1 MSSAAQCD
9 PQDSENKEKE
19 QPNPTAP
26 AEWHLS
32 QQVLWQLN
40 LEINS
45 LYHVEAH
52 ADEVKTDSAAADVVV
67 SALVLHERLKLNK
80 LLPWCGEGW
89 QQGNAAEGHYADV
102 VFLIDGSQNM
112 ARQDFQQV
120 RIMLIK
126 MLNRLDIGANR
137 YRIGLAQYNEQAKT
151 EFLLNRYQDKNML
164 LSFLKKSYRF
174 KPGPTL
180 NTGRALDYLRKNFF
194 TASAGSRKLEGVPQI
209 AVVITSMK
217 SQDDVT
223 KGAAALRN
231 DGIKILSIGIK
242 DSDLQELETMAFLP
256 TYPYVYQLPPSPNL
270 NLLITTIT
278 KMVHDAS
285 QPEKINNGHQV
296 CHPTSV
302 ADVVFI
308 VDESSSIGKI
318 NFHLVLEFLYNL
330 VKVLDV
336 GPQMVHI
343 GLVQYS
349 TLTTPVFH
357 LNTFQNKADILKQ
370 IQKTPYKGGGTY
382 TGEAINYVR
391 ERYFAPEAGSRINEG
406 VPQIA
411 MVITDGKSQD
421 SVVEPAIALRR
432 SGVSVYAFGIK
443 DAVESELRKIASF
456 PPERYVHIIQ
466 SFDLL
471 KKSEE
476 QLQKKICNE
485 IHKWISVVQD
495 QTERLHQGCAETEEA
510 DIFFLIDG
518 SGSIGPE
525 SFQDLKRFVIE
536 IMKVFSVGT
545 DRVHVG
551 VVQYADSAQT
561 ECEIMKYTHKM
572 ELEQAIKKIIQIG
585 GGTKTGH
592 ALTYMKNF
600 IWEAE
605 RSRKARVQRFLITI
619 TDGRS
624 QDDVTSP
631 AVELRQ
637 QGVTVYAVGVG
648 DANKKELGLIAG
660 ADERVLY
667 TDNFDTLIQMKN
679 SILLDIC
686 SREVCSKLGLA
697 DIIFLIDGSGNIN
710 AQQFMK
716 MKEFI
721 DGFVKKINLGLDN
734 VHIGLIQFSSKPKAE
749 FQLNV
754 HSVKADLH
762 RAIDNIQQLTGN
774 AYTGQALSFTA
785 DYFDKA
791 KGGRPDIPQYL
802 ILITNGE
809 AQDAVLQPAKAIRDK
824 GITVFAVGVFNA
836 NRAQLLEIG
845 GASDKVYYVENFE
858 LLEEIEKQ
866 VLWEICSGHKDCWK
880 AGVTDVVFVIDGT
893 QSISSAQFNIMKSF
907 MTGLVNGSDVAAD
920 KVQFGAVLYGDSP
933 QTVFK
938 LDQFTKKDD
947 IYNAIYGMNPVG
959 GYTYTAKALN
969 YAKGLF
975 DPTGGGRKQLGVPQI
990 LLLLTVGQATDKQQ
1004 LNSAAEAIRASGI
1017 NIYAIGVAN
1026 ANKNELLQIAGS
1038 QENTHYFPEFETL
1051 ELKTKSMSQK
1061 FCHDSK
1067 PDCEVHEA
1075 DIVFLIAGSESINAN
1090 DFKFM
1095 KDFLKYMVKMFN
1107 TGPTEFQFAVAQF
1120 STDTVTAFH
1129 LNDTHVQT
1137 ELVDKIENIKQLP
1150 AGELTR
1156 EVFKLVKDLFQPSV
1170 GSRKLKGV
1178 PQYLL
1183 VITDEVFKDKVIAP
1197 ANDLRKENINVFA
1210 IGIGQANENQLVQIS
1225 GAPERKFYIKNFAEL
1240 DKIKRRI
1247 VRKLCTAPAEDLAA
1261 DVVFLVEGN
1270 QNAEAF
1276 KQLQS
1281 FIKGIITQLNVG
1293 PRKYRIGLS
1302 QFGKDVKT
1310 EFLLKQ
1316 FVNKKDVLNHI
1327 KKSYRFQGGVSLD
1340 IPHAFDYL
1348 IKTHFIASAGSRKN
1362 EDIPQIAVIIT
1373 NKSSQ
1378 AAVKTH
1384 SKALIQDGVTVFS
1397 IAVSEFDQPEKAID
1411 YSSYPFLFQNFYL
1424 HHAYQHSVDVAH
1436 TIRNITKQERTL
1448 KQPAVCLSALVADI
1462 VYIVDESGSI
1472 GDTNFE
1478 LIRNFLVSVISLM
1491 DIGPDK
1497 VQIGLI
1503 QYSTYPTSVF
1513 YLNRFQTKS
1522 DVLDRVRTIPYRK
1535 GRTET
1540 GAAIDYAMRNY
1551 FIESRGSRMKHGIPQ
1566 IAVVI
1571 TDGQAADDVKG
1582 PAIALRRL
1590 GVKVFACGIK
1600 DANKTELQIIA
1611 SYPPE
1616 NYVFNI
1622 ESFDRLKTEKHQIQK
1637 KVCNTIKKI
1646 VSTEPNEQEDLE
1658 QGCVFTEAD
1667 IFFLVHAST
1676 SENFQEVRKFLQ
1688 DTTRFFSISENQ
1700 VRVGIVQYAENPET
1714 VFKATQCTSK
1724 TELERA
1730 IQQISQITGNTN
1742 TGHALT
1748 YMKRFTNEAKRT
1760 SVPRFLITITDRQ
1773 SQDDVTT
1780 PAEEIRQ
1787 QGVTVYAVGVGDIKE
1802 NELQLIAGDNERV
1815 FYMRNIDALS
1825 HVKNSIARD
1834 ICSKEACRLKAD
1846 IIFLIDGSSSITSDN
1861 FQKMKAFMIT
1871 FVNQSNIGPDNVQI
1885 GVIQYSTNPNPVF
1898 QLNNYF
1904 SRTDLRRK
1912 IDNIMQLTGNTH
1924 TGQALNFTADYFN
1937 EAKGGRPDIPQY
1949 LIVVTDGAAQD
1960 DVLQPAKAIR
1970 DKGVIVFALGV
1981 LQANYSQLQE
1991 IGGSNDKVHYINSF
2005 DLLTEVQKKIL
2016 WSMCKPRRACKT
2028 TEVVDILFVIDG
2040 SGSIEPDMF
2049 EIMKIFMET
2058 LVNQTN
2064 VGANKTQ
2071 IGAMMFSDSPK
2082 TLFQM
2087 NELRTK
2093 AAVQKKI
2100 RQLNTLGGSTYTVE
2114 ALKHAMTLLS
2124 GANGGRKEA
2133 GVPQFLLL
2141 ITDGEATN
2149 KLGLNDTAVAIRNSG
2164 VHVFA
2169 IGVAPADERELRMI
2183 GGSDEY
2189 WFYATNISHLEYL
2202 SQNIS
2207 DRICLETKEDC
2218 TIEEADVVFLVDGS
2232 GSISSNNFTSMKTFL
2247 KYIIKTLTMGSKKFQ
2262 FALVQYST
2270 SQVIE
2275 FNLSD
2280 NFIVNKIDKIIKL
2293 DGGTQTG
2300 KALRFVKGLFEPSA
2314 GSRKLKGVPQSLLVI
2329 TDGRSSD
2336 KVAAPA
2342 NDLRKENINILAIG
2356 IGDAKEAELLQIS
2369 GAPERKF
2376 LLSGFKELDKIKRR
2390 ITRELCSKSQ
2400 ACSID
2405 IAVGF
2410 DSSNQ
2415 RQFENIFAG
2424 QDKLRVEL
2432 DEILR
2437 QITSLTKISCVSNSK
2452 MEVRVALYVQ
2462 NEKEQVVHETRF
2474 DKNISKLADGLQG
2487 IKMDSQVSLNAK
2499 NLKSFLRKFNET
2511 DSKVKVIVIFTD
2523 GLDDT
2528 LDQLKQTSQVL
2539 KKNGIHSLIP
2549 VALEGALNVNEIP
2562 YIEFGTGFAYKEQLS
2577 IGMKDIGNAL
2587 LYKISAVAEKQCCDV
2602 NCVCTGELGRP
2613 GNLGSHGMKGNDGL
2627 PGFPGHPGTD
2637 GEEGKRGPPGV
2648 TGPAGF
2654 IGCSGNRGRKGN
2666 RGYRGTKGSG
2676 GDYGIDG
2683 IDGEQGE
2690 NGELGSAGVKGKP
2703 GYLGKKGWKGD
2714 MGVRGQLGI
2723 PGDPGTPGISKDTA
2737 GEKGIKGAPGQ
2748 QGEMGIHGDGGS
2760 AGLSGSR
2767 GPRGSRGMLGT
2778 KGANG
2783 SDGKRGHKG
2792 DPGIQ
2797 GPQGEPGSPGSKGQ
2811 NGGRGSR
2818 GQQGLNG
2825 IAGSDGIDGNLGAK
2839 GHTGQHGQ
2847 PGIKGTK
2854 GQAGP
2859 RGSPGMD
2866 GTGGFGSPGIKGRK
2880 GEQGNVGNPGLQ
2892 GEAGE
2897 PGQLG
2902 KDGPKGARGQRGNAG
2917 FSGEPGIPGDFG
2929 DPGPSGSRGPPGIA
2943 SMTQC
2948 ELTTYIR
2955 NNCPCCSKRRGEC
2968 PAYPTELVFALD
2980 TSSDVTP
2987 AIFQRM
2993 KRIVINFLQD
3003 INIAESNCPTGA
3015 RVAVLTYN
3023 DIARPFIRFSD
3034 FKKKALLVKEIEA
3047 LAHERSNRRR
3057 NIGVSMQFVSRN
3069 TFKRVRNG
3077 ALVRKIA
3084 VFITNGG
3091 SQDTAAVSAASIQY
3105 SASGITPVIISFKN
3119 IPDIK
3124 NIFRDAVVVLS
3135 RQQQASQEMLRQ
3147 VQLCTLCFD
3156 VCEPHEE
3163 CEWITSPIPIPV
3175 NLDLAFIVDDLEQM
3189 ETAES
3194 ETVQQ
3199 FLNSMLN
3206 QFISSSEPKA
3216 SDLQPRVAL
3225 VQHTS
3230 NSAPGYGKGP
3240 FKLEF
3245 GVLDY
3250 TAKTLKKRHIQD
3262 SFFQLEDFSGIGNSI
3277 EWSLKNFFPSLTNQ
3291 HIYKVI
3297 FTIFSG
3303 RTIIDEKKLLEIS
3316 QEAKCKGFAMFALA
3330 LGEVTNVTVLE
3341 EFVSFPFDQH
3351 LVQLDRVLEPE
3362 MEYAQKFSVA
3372 FLKNLAMGINN
3383 YPPAAL
3389 QRECG
3394 GIKSQRARETR
3405 ASADL
3410 ERANMMQNME
3420 GLKANINGETLIERQ
3435 GNTFSSEDNK
3445 VLNVCELNVESGSC
3459 YSYNLKWFFDATEQV
3474 CKRFWYGGCG
3484 GNKNRFDTRKECE
3497 ALCLKS
3503 AF

>member
-1 MSSAAQCD
+1 MYFCVDSDIISD
-9 PQDSENKEKE
+9 P
-19 QPNPTAP
+19 T
-26 AEWHLS
+26 
-32 QQVLWQLN
+32 
-40 LEINS
+40 
-45 LYHVEAH
+45 
-52 ADEVKTDSAAADVVV
+52 
-67 SALVLHERLKLNK
+67 RR
-80 LLPWCGEGW
+80 
-89 QQGNAAEGHYADV
+89 YADV
-102 VFLIDGSQNM
+102 VFLVDGSQNM
-112 ARQDFQQV
+112 ARHDFQQV
-120 RIMLIK
+120 RFMLIK
-126 MLNRLDIGANR
+126 VLNKLDIGADR
-137 YRIGLAQYNEQAKT
+137 YQIGLAQYNEQAKT
-151 EFLLNRYQDKNML
+151 EFLLNRHQDKNMV
-164 LSFLKKSYRF
+164 LSFLKKNYRF
-174 KPGPTL
+174 KPEPAL
-180 NTGRALDYLRKNFF
+180 NTGRALDHLRKNFF

-209 AVVITSMK
+209 AVVITSMR

-242 DSDLQELETMAFLP
+242 NSDLQELETMAFLP
-256 TYPYVYQLPPSPNL
+256 TYPYVFRLPPSPNF
-270 NLLITTIT
+270 NLLITTIP
-278 KMVHDAS
+278 KMVLDAS
-285 QPEKINNGHQV
+285 QHHNIRITTTEKINNGHQV

-318 NFHLVLEFLYNL
+318 NFQLILKFLYNFA
-330 VKVLDV
+330 KVLDV
-336 GPQMVHI
+336 GPEKIHV

-349 TLTTPVFH
+349 THTNPVFH
-357 LNTFQNKADILKQ
+357 LNTFQNKADILKR
-370 IQKTPYKGGGTY
+370 IQTTPYRGGATY

-391 ERYFAPEAGSRINEG
+391 ERYFAQGAGSRINEG

-411 MVITDGKSQD
+411 VVITDGKSQD
-421 SVVEPAIALRR
+421 NVTEPAIALRR
-432 SGVSVYAFGIK
+432 SGVTLFALGIK
-443 DAVESELRKIASF
+443 DAVESELRKIASY
-456 PPERYVHIIQ
+456 PPKRYVDIIQ

-476 QLQKKICNE
+476 QFQKKICNE
-485 IHKWISVVQD
+485 IHKQISGVHD

-518 SGSIGPE
+518 SGSIGHE

-545 DRVHVG
+545 DRVRVG
-551 VVQYADSAQT
+551 VVQYADSPRT
-561 ECEIMKYTHKM
+561 EFGIMKYTHKM
-572 ELEQAIKKIIQIG
+572 GLKQAIKQMIQIG

-600 IWEAE
+600 ISEAE

-619 TDGRS
+619 TDGQS

-667 TDNFDTLIQMKN
+667 TDSFDTLIQMKN

-721 DGFVKKINLGLDN
+721 NGFVKKINLGLDT
-734 VHIGLIQFSSKPKAE
+734 VQIGLIQFSSKPKAE

-754 HSVKADLH
+754 HSVKVDLH
-762 RAIDNIQQLTGN
+762 RAINNIQQLTGN

-791 KGGRPDIPQYL
+791 RGGRPDIPQYL
-802 ILITNGE
+802 IVITDGE

-866 VLWEICSGHKDCWK
+866 VLWEICSGRKDCWK
-880 AGVTDVVFVIDGT
+880 AGVTDFVFVIDGA

-933 QTVFK
+933 QTAFQ

-975 DPTGGGRKQLGVPQI
+975 DPTRGGRKQLGVPQI
-990 LLLLTVGQATDKQQ
+990 LLLLTVGKATDKQQ

-1038 QENTHYFPEFETL
+1038 QENTRYFPEFETL

-1067 PDCEVHEA
+1067 PECEVHEA
-1075 DIVFLIAGSESINAN
+1075 DIVFLIDGSEMITAN
-1090 DFKFM
+1090 DVKLM

-1150 AGELTR
+1150 AGELTG

-1183 VITDEVFKDKVIAP
+1183 VITDGVSKDSVVAP

-1225 GAPERKFYIKNFAEL
+1225 GAPERKFYIENFAEL

-1281 FIKGIITQLNVG
+1281 FIMGIITQLNVG
-1293 PRKYRIGLS
+1293 LRKYRIGLA
-1302 QFGKDVKT
+1302 QFGKDLKT

-1316 FVNKKDVLNHI
+1316 FVNKKDVLTHI
-1327 KKSYRFQGGVSLD
+1327 KKSYSFQSGVSLD
-1340 IPHAFDYL
+1340 IQHAFDDL
-1348 IKTHFIASAGSRKN
+1348 RKTHFIASAGSRQN

-1373 NKSSQ
+1373 NKSSRS
-1378 AAVKTH
+1378 AVKTH
-1384 SKALIQDGVTVFS
+1384 SEDLLIKNGVTVFS
-1397 IAVSEFDQPEKAID
+1397 IAVSEFDQPQKAID

-1424 HHAYQHSVDVAH
+1424 HHAYQHSIDVAH
-1436 TIRNITKQERTL
+1436 TIRNITKQNGTL

-1472 GDTNFE
+1472 EDTNFE

-1491 DIGPDK
+1491 DIGPEK

-1503 QYSTYPTSVF
+1503 QYSNYPTSVF

-1522 DVLDRVRTIPYRK
+1522 DVLDRVRTIPYRR
-1535 GRTET
+1535 GSTAT

-1551 FIESRGSRMKHGIPQ
+1551 FIESHGSRIKHGIPQ

-1571 TDGQAADDVKG
+1571 TDGKATDVVKG

-1590 GVKVFACGIK
+1590 GVKVYALGIK
-1600 DANKTELQIIA
+1600 DAIESELQTIA

-1622 ESFDRLKTEKHQIQK
+1622 GRFDLLKTVKSQIQK
-1637 KVCNTIKKI
+1637 KICNDIKKI
-1646 VSTEPNEQEDLE
+1646 VSTDPNEQEDLE
-1658 QGCVFTEAD
+1658 QGCVFIEAD

-1676 SENFQEVRKFLQ
+1676 SENFQEVRKYLQ
-1688 DTTRFFSISENQ
+1688 DTTRFFSIGEDQ

-1714 VFKATQCTSK
+1714 EFKATQCTSK

-1730 IQQISQITGNTN
+1730 IQRISQITGNTN

-1748 YMKRFTNEAKRT
+1748 YMKHFTNEAKRT
-1760 SVPRFLITITDRQ
+1760 SVPRFLITITDSQ

-1780 PAEEIRQ
+1780 PAEELRQ
-1787 QGVTVYAVGVGDIKE
+1787 QGVIVYAVGVGDIKKD
-1802 NELQLIAGDNERV
+1802 ELQLIADDNERA
-1815 FYMRNIDALS
+1815 FHMRNIDALS
-1825 HVKNSIARD
+1825 YVKNSIVRD

-1846 IIFLIDGSSSITSDN
+1846 IIFLIDGSESISSDD

-1871 FVNQSNIGPDNVQI
+1871 FVNQSNIGSDNVQI
-1885 GVIQYSTNPNPVF
+1885 GVLQYSTNPKPMF
-1898 QLNNYF
+1898 QLNKYS
-1904 SRTDLRRK
+1904 SRTDLRRE
-1912 IDNIMQLTGNTH
+1912 IDNILQLKGRTH
-1924 TGQALNFTADYFN
+1924 TGQALSFTADYFD
-1937 EAKGGRPDIPQY
+1937 EPKGGRPDIPQY
-1949 LIVVTDGAAQD
+1949 LIVVTDGEAQD
-1960 DVLQPAKAIR
+1960 EVLQPAKAIR
-1970 DKGVIVFALGV
+1970 DKGVIVMALGV
-1981 LQANYSQLQE
+1981 LGANYKQLQE
-1991 IGGSNDKVHYINSF
+1991 IGGSDDNVHYINSF
-2005 DLLTEVQKKIL
+2005 DLLKKVQKKIS

-2028 TEVVDILFVIDG
+2028 TEEVDILFVIDG
-2040 SGSIEPDMF
+2040 SSSIEHDMF
-2049 EIMKIFMET
+2049 EIMKKFMET

-2064 VGANKTQ
+2064 VGTNKTQ
-2071 IGAMMFSDSPK
+2071 IGAMMFADEPK
-2082 TLFQM
+2082 ILFKL
-2087 NELRTK
+2087 NKLRTK
-2093 AAVQKKI
+2093 AAVQKEI
-2100 RQLNTLGGSTYTVE
+2100 RKLNTLGGSTNTVK
-2114 ALKHAMTLLS
+2114 ALENAKTLLS

-2141 ITDGEATN
+2141 LTDGEATE
-2149 KLGLNDTAVAIRNSG
+2149 KKGLNDIAGAIRNNG
-2164 VHVFA
+2164 VHVLA
-2169 IGVAPADERELRMI
+2169 IGVAPANENELRMI
-2183 GGSDEY
+2183 AGSDEH
-2189 WFYATNISHLEYL
+2189 WFYATNFSRLEYL

-2207 DRICLETKEDC
+2207 DRICLETKADC

-2232 GSISSNNFTSMKTFL
+2232 GSITSTDFKSMKEFL
-2247 KYIIKTLTMGSKKFQ
+2247 KYIIKTLIMGSKNFQ
-2262 FALVQYST
+2262 FALVQYS
-2270 SQVIE
+2270 SDQIIE
-2275 FNLSD
+2275 FKLSEA
-2280 NFIVNKIDKIIKL
+2280 NALNKIDKI
-2293 DGGTQTG
+2293 TQMKKSTLTG

-2329 TDGRSSD
+2329 TDGKSRDS
-2336 KVAAPA
+2336 VVAPA
-2342 NDLRKENINILAIG
+2342 NDLRKENINVLAIG
-2356 IGDAKEAELLQIS
+2356 IGDVNETELLQIS

-2376 LLSGFKELDKIKRR
+2376 ALAGFKELDEVKRR
-2390 ITRELCSKSQ
+2390 ITRDLCSKSQ

-2410 DSSNQ
+2410 DNSNQ
-2415 RQFENIFAG
+2415 RQFENIYAG
-2424 QDKLRVEL
+2424 QDKLRVKL

-2452 MEVRVALYVQ
+2452 MEIRVALYVQ
-2462 NEKEQVVHETRF
+2462 NEKGQVVHETRF
-2474 DKNISKLADGLQG
+2474 DKSISKLADGLEG
-2487 IKMDSQVSLNAK
+2487 IKMDSRVSLNAK
-2499 NLKSFLRKFNET
+2499 NLESFSRKFNEAA
-2511 DSKVKVIVIFTD
+2511 SKVKVIVIFTD

-2528 LDQLKQTSQVL
+2528 LDQLKESSQIL
-2539 KKNGIHSLIP
+2539 RENGIHSLIP
-2549 VALEGALNVNEIP
+2549 VALEGALNVSEIP
-2562 YIEFGTGFAYKEQLS
+2562 YIEFGTGFAHKEQLS
-2577 IGMKDIGNAL
+2577 IGMNDIGNVL
-2587 LYKISAVAEKQCCDV
+2587 LYKVNAVAEKQCCDV
-2602 NCVCTGELGRP
+2602 NCLCTGELGRS
-2613 GNLGSHGMKGNDGL
+2613 GHLGSHGLKGSDGL
-2627 PGFPGHPGTD
+2627 RGLPGHPGTD

-2648 TGPAGF
+2648 TGPPGF
-2654 IGCSGNRGRKGN
+2654 IGCSGNRGSKGD
-2666 RGYRGTKGSG
+2666 RGYRGTKGCD
-2676 GDYGIDG
+2676 GDHGIDG
-2683 IDGEQGE
+2683 IEGEQGE
-2690 NGELGSAGVKGKP
+2690 NGELGSAGEKGKP
-2703 GYLGKKGWKGD
+2703 GYLGKKGLKGNV
-2714 MGVRGQLGI
+2714 GVRGQLGI
-2723 PGDPGTPGISKDTA
+2723 PGDPGTPGINKNTA
-2737 GEKGIKGAPGQ
+2737 GEKGIKGAPGH
-2748 QGEMGIHGDGGS
+2748 QGEMAIHGDGGPI
-2760 AGLSGSR
+2760 GLPGSR

-2778 KGANG
+2778 KGENG
-2783 SDGKRGHKG
+2783 SNGKPGRKG

-2797 GPQGEPGSPGSKGQ
+2797 GPQGESGSPGSKGQ
-2811 NGGRGSR
+2811 YSGRGSR
-2818 GQQGLNG
+2818 GQQGPKG
-2825 IAGSDGIDGNLGAK
+2825 IAGADGIDGNPGAK
-2839 GHTGQHGQ
+2839 GHTGQHGE
-2847 PGIKGTK
+2847 PGIKGKK

-2859 RGSPGMD
+2859 RGIPGMD
-2866 GTGGFGSPGIKGRK
+2866 GTIGFGSPGIKGRK
-2880 GEQGNVGNPGLQ
+2880 GEQGNIGNPGLQ

-2897 PGQLG
+2897 PGQLAE
-2902 KDGPKGARGQRGNAG
+2902 DGPKGARGQRGNAG
-2917 FSGEPGIPGDFG
+2917 FPGEPGIPGDFG
-2929 DPGPSGSRGPPGIA
+2929 DPGPSGPRGPSGST

-2948 ELTTYIR
+2948 EFTAYIR

-2993 KRIVINFLQD
+2993 KRTVINFLQD

-3023 DIARPFIRFSD
+3023 DVARPFIRFSD
-3034 FKKKALLVKEIEA
+3034 FKKKALLVKEIEG

-3057 NIGVSMQFVSRN
+3057 NIGVGMQFVSRN

-3077 ALVRKIA
+3077 VLVRKIA

-3091 SQDTAAVSAASIQY
+3091 SQDAAAIYTAATEF
-3105 SASGITPVIISFKN
+3105 SASAIIPVIISFKN
-3119 IPDIK
+3119 IPNIK

-3135 RQQQASQEMLRQ
+3135 RQQQTSQEMLRR

-3156 VCEPHEE
+3156 ICELHEE
-3163 CEWITSPIPIPV
+3163 CPRIASPIPIPV
-3175 NLDLAFIVDDLEQM
+3175 NLDIAFIVDDLEQM

-3206 QFISSSEPKA
+3206 QFISSTEPKA
-3216 SDLQPRVAL
+3216 SDLHPRVAL
-3225 VQHTS
+3225 VQHTP
-3230 NSAPGYGKGP
+3230 NSAPRYGKGP
-3240 FKLEF
+3240 FNLEF

-3262 SFFQLEDFSGIGNSI
+3262 PFIQLEDSSGIGSTI
-3277 EWSLKNFFPSLTNQ
+3277 EWSLKNFFPSLTKQ

-3303 RTIIDEKKLLEIS
+3303 RTTTDEKKLLEIS
-3316 QEAKCKGFAMFALA
+3316 REAKCKGFTVFALA
-3330 LGEVTNVTVLE
+3330 LGKVTNVTVLE

-3351 LVQLDRVLEPE
+3351 LVQLDRVLEAE
-3362 MEYAQKFSVA
+3362 MEYAQRFSVA
-3372 FLKNLAMGINN
+3372 FLKNLATGINN
-3383 YPPAAL
+3383 YSPASL

-3435 GNTFSSEDNK
+3435 GNTSSSEDNK
-3445 VLNVCELNVESGSC
+3445 VLNVCELNVASGSC